1 MAPRTIALITLSFSL
16 VGCGKTLVQQVEGF
30 ADEACACKDKACIE
44 AVGKKM
50 DELEKKVDK
59 PADADKPALEAAMS
73 RMQKCAMKIEL
84 GG

>member
-1 MAPRTIALITLSFSL
+1 MAPRIIALITLSFSL
-16 VGCGKTLVQQVEGF
+16 AACGKTVVQQVEGF

-50 DELEKKVDK
+50 DDLKSKVEK
-59 PADADKPALEAAMS
+59 PADADKPALEAAMK
-73 RMQKCAMKIEL
+73 RMQKCVMTIEL